1 MTRIHS
7 HRRGKS
13 QSFKPVNKKVDW
25 VELTPEQINEV
36 ILKLNKEGLNSSQI
50 GVVLRDQYTVPSVR
64 AVVGKKMKEILEDIN
79 ANPTIPEDLDSLVK
93 RAVKLQIHLKT
104 NKGDRKNVR
113 SLEMIEAKI
122 HRVSKYYKTRNIIPD
137 DWKYKAMV
145 AQLT

>member
-13 QSFKPVNKKVDW
+13 QSFRPINKKVDW
-25 VELTPEQINEV
+25 VKLTSEQINE
-36 ILKLNKEGLNSSQI
+36 IISKLNKDGLRPSQI
-50 GVVLRDQYTVPSVR
+50 GIVLRDQYTVPSVR
-64 AVVGKKMKEILEDIN
+64 AVVGKKMKEILEDID
-79 ANPTIPEDLDSLVK
+79 ASPTIPEDLDSLVK
-93 RAVKLQIHLKT
+93 RAIRLQNHLKS

-122 HRVSKYYKTRNIIPD
+122 HRVSKYYKTKNTIPK

>member
-13 QSFKPVNKKVDW
+13 QSFRPMNKKVDW
-25 VELTPEQINEV
+25 VEFTSEQINE
-36 ILKLNKEGLNSSQI
+36 IISKLNKEGLNSSQI

-64 AVVGKKMKEILEDIN
+64 TVVGKKMKEILEDID
-79 ANPTIPEDLDSLVK
+79 ASPAIPEDLDSLVK
-93 RAVKLQIHLKT
+93 RAVRLQNHLKT

-113 SLEMIEAKI
+113 SLELLEAKI
-122 HRVSKYYKTRNIIPD
+122 HRVSKYYKTRNTIPK